1 MHELSICQA
10 LISQVEKIADDKHA
24 NQVTAIHI
32 GMGPLSGVE
41 EQLLKNAYP
50 IASASTVADGA
61 ELFITSIPVCIRC
74 TKCEKDS
81 EVKPNHLV
89 CSHCGDWRSKLTSG
103 DELLLMRVE
112 LDKAEKPESAEVRL
126 SR

>member
-81 EVKPNHLV
+81 EVKPNRLV
-89 CSHCGDWRSKLTSG
+89 CNHCGDWRTRLTSG

-112 LDKAEKPESAEVRL
+112 LDKAAQSQSADCA
-126 SR
+126 